1 MTDQM
6 RDEFLASNSNLKLH
20 TVQCQFNRFIFLQK
34 TLVRKTLELN
44 NETFMRK
51 IGKFFHL
58 FMLNNFNFN

>member
-1 MTDQM
+1 MKN
-6 RDEFLASNSNLKLH
+6 EFITSNRNLKAH
-20 TVQCQFNRFIFLQK
+20 KVRCDFDRFIFFQK
-34 TLVRKTLELN
+34 TVVRKTMELN